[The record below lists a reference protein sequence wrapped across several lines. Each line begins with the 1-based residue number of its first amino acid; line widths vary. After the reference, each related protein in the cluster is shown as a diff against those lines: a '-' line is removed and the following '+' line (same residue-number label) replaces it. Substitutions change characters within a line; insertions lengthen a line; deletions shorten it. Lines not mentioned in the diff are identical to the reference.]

1 MSTFI
6 TNHENKDLKSR
17 LKELI
22 EISGELKFLVGFF
35 YFSGIKEFYET
46 LIKLYEE
53 GKLLQEHIK
62 ILVGLNVDKGNYGLY
77 EVSTEFKDKNKDKYI
92 QALINSVKTA
102 FTSSEL
108 DTEEIYQQVE
118 FFIKLLEEKI
128 IVIKKTKE
136 PNHSKLYLFKTNEK
150 SAPHLFITGSSNLTR
165 AGIINQIE
173 FNVEIKDY
181 GFKEA
186 EKYFDDQWK
195 NAISLSE
202 DDVKKLIHT
211 IENETALRKIT
222 PFLAYV
228 YLLKTYI
235 DTHKT
240 KDISKNLIDL
250 MKRKDYK
257 PYSYQM
263 EAVSQA
269 IANCESHGGTILADV
284 VGLGKTVVACMV
296 AKALGKRGIVIAPP
310 HLIGTEDKSI
320 GWKKYL
326 EDFELYGWETF
337 SVGKLEKAL
346 EFVRDHDNIEVV
358 IVDEA
363 HRFRNEN
370 TLNYHYLNE
379 ICRGKTILLLTAT
392 PFNNR
397 PSDIYALL
405 KFFTIP
411 KKSTIIFDGDL
422 KSKFIEYENLF
433 YKLSYIKNHHNSTNK
448 KKRERASKLYKEIF
462 GINNK
467 NNEVEMDK
475 VQTEIKELARHIRS
489 ILEPVVIRRNRLDLK
504 HYKER
509 IELPTVKD
517 PIEWFY
523 ELTKEQLEFY
533 DEVISAFNEELMG
546 GRFKGAIY
554 IPIKY
559 EMGIIDDEPELKEE
573 EENFLL
579 IYESQINL
587 YDFMRR
593 LLVKRFES
601 SIGSFYESIK
611 RFKSI
616 HETALDF
623 IEKTNKF
630 ILDRKLME
638 DLAEKDPEEIL
649 RELEEYE
656 QNLKE
661 ENTNIK
667 YYKVYDL
674 DNFEQKDKF
683 IKDIQNDIKLF
694 GDFLEKI
701 EKLNLTQNDPK
712 ADRLIEGIEE
722 FLKENRK
729 VVIFTEYIDTA
740 RHLDNILKK
749 HFNDIVLTAYGNIGK
764 TTFEE
769 IAKNFDAQYKKQEDK
784 YKILL
789 TTDKLSEGYNLNKA
803 GAIINYDIPWNP
815 VRVIQRV
822 GRINRIGK
830 KVYNE
835 IFIANF
841 FPTEKGADI
850 VRSRQIAQTKMFM
863 IHSILGEDAKI
874 FDPSEE
880 PEASKLYRRLNE
892 YKEDEEESFFTKVRD
907 EFRQIEETYPEV
919 IKQIQNMPHR
929 VKTAKQSD
937 KNELMVFIRK
947 GKDLF
952 VGYKDYS
959 ERQPKT
965 VSFEE
970 VYEKIKANLKT
981 KGLKISKDFWN
992 NYKIVCDK
1000 KAYIKRKPRPKAT
1013 EEKAF
1018 NLLNHLKDKDI
1029 GDLKSFVLD
1038 LIKDI
1043 EEYSSLSEFIF
1054 QRIIKVEKH
1063 LDNIEEVKKE
1073 LEEIK
1078 KEIGEDFIERI
1089 ENQLKLLD
1097 LENQEVIIA
1106 VENQKLIRET

>member
-6 TNHENKDLKSR
+6 TNHGNKDLKRR
-17 LKELI
+17 LQELI
-22 EISGELKFLVGFF
+22 EVSTELKFLVGFF

-46 LIKLYEE
+46 LKKLYDE
-53 GKLLQEHIK
+53 GKLSQEHIK
-62 ILVGLNVDKGNYGLY
+62 ILVGLNVDKGSFGLY
-77 EVSTEFKDKNKDKYI
+77 EAATKLKSKDEYF
-92 QALINSVKTA
+92 QALINSIKTA
-102 FTSSEL
+102 FTSQEL
-108 DTEEIYQQVE
+108 DNEDIYEQVR
-118 FFIKLLEEKI
+118 FFVKLFEEKI
-128 IVIKKTKE
+128 IVIRKTWE
-136 PNHSKLYLFKTNEK
+136 PNHSKLYLFKTKET

-165 AGIINQIE
+165 AGLVSQYE

-181 GFKEA
+181 GFEEA
-186 EKYFDDQWK
+186 EKYFDNLWK
-195 NAISLSE
+195 DSIALSE
-202 DDVKKLIHT
+202 DDVKKLVYT
-211 IENETALRKIT
+211 INKETALRDVD
-222 PFLAYV
+222 PFSAYV

-235 DTHKT
+235 ETHKT
-240 KDISKNLIDL
+240 KDTFNYLIDL
-250 MKRKDYK
+250 MKRKGYK

-269 IANCESHGGTILADV
+269 IANCKSHGGTILADV

-310 HLIGTEDKSI
+310 HLIGPDDKST

-346 EFVRDHDNIEVV
+346 EFIREHDSIEVV

-370 TLNYHYLNE
+370 TLSYHYLKE
-379 ICRGKTILLLTAT
+379 ICRGKTVLLLTAT
-392 PFNNR
+392 PFNNK
-397 PSDIYALL
+397 PSDIFALL
-405 KFFTIP
+405 KLFTIP
-411 KKSTIIFDGDL
+411 KKSTIVFDEDL
-422 KSKFIEYENLF
+422 KSKFEEYESLF
-433 YKLSYIKNHHNSTNK
+433 NKLSYIKNHYNSPNK
-448 KKRERASKLYKEIF
+448 KKKERALNYYKEIF
-462 GINNK
+462 GK
-467 NNEVEMDK
+467 NNVEVEIDNVK
-475 VQTEIKELARHIRS
+475 TETKDLARHIRS

-504 HYKER
+504 HYKEK
-509 IELPTVKD
+509 IDLPEVKD

-523 ELTKEQLEFY
+523 ELTKEQSEFY
-533 DEVISAFNEELMG
+533 DEVILAFSEEEQG

-554 IPIKY
+554 IPVKY
-559 EMGIIDDEPELKEE
+559 EKGIKNDEFEIEDDKLRKEE
-573 EENFLL
+573 SFLL
-579 IYESQINL
+579 TYQRNL

-601 SIGSFYESIK
+601 SFGSFYESIK

-638 DLAEKDPEEIL
+638 DLAEKDPDEIL
-649 RELEEYE
+649 KELEKYE

-661 ENTNIK
+661 QKINAE

-674 DNFEQKDKF
+674 SKFKQKDKF
-683 IKDIQNDIKLF
+683 IKDIQNDIMLF
-694 GDFLEKI
+694 DEFLQKMEELK
-701 EKLNLTQNDPK
+701 LTQNDPK
-712 ADRLIEGIEE
+712 ADRLIKGIEE
-722 FLKENRK
+722 FLKEGRK
-729 VVIFTEYIDTA
+729 VVIFTEYTDTA
-740 RHLDNILKK
+740 RHLEEILKR
-749 HFNDIVLTAYGNIGK
+749 HFKDKVLVAYGNIGK

-769 IAKNFDAQYKKQEDK
+769 IAKNFDAQYKYQEDK

-789 TTDKLSEGYNLNKA
+789 TTDKLSEGYNLNRA
-803 GAIINYDIPWNP
+803 GAVINYDIPWNP

-830 KVYNE
+830 KVYDE
-835 IFIANF
+835 IYIVNF
-841 FPTEKGADI
+841 FPTEQGADI
-850 VRSRQIAQTKMFM
+850 VRSEEIAKTKMFM

-880 PEASKLYRRLNE
+880 PEPSKLYKRLNE
-892 YKEDEEESFFTKVRD
+892 YREDEEESFFTKVRD
-907 EFRQIEETYPEV
+907 ELSQIEESYPEV
-919 IKQIQNMPHR
+919 IKEIQNISQR

-952 VGYKDYS
+952 VGYKDYA

-970 VYEKIKANLKT
+970 VYEKIKAT
-981 KGLKISKDFWN
+981 PETERLKISKDFWS
-992 NYKIVCDK
+992 NYKIVFDK
-1000 KAYIKRKPRPKAT
+1000 KAYIKRKPKPGAT
-1013 EEKAF
+1013 EEKAL

-1029 GDLKSFVLD
+1029 GELRSFVLA

-1043 EEYSSLSEFIF
+1043 EEYSSLSEYIL
-1054 QRIIKVEKH
+1054 QKIAKIENHLNDIEK
-1063 LDNIEEVKKE
+1063 VKKE

-1078 KEIGEDFIERI
+1078 KEIGEDFIERV
-1089 ENQLKLLD
+1089 ESQLKLLD
-1097 LENQEVIIA
+1097 LENQEVIMA
-1106 VENQKLIRET
+1106 VENQKFTDET

>member
-6 TNHENKDLKSR
+6 TNHGNKDLKRR
-17 LKELI
+17 LQELI
-22 EISGELKFLVGFF
+22 EISTELKFLVGFF

-46 LIKLYEE
+46 LKNLYEE
-53 GKLLQEHIK
+53 GKLSQEHIK

-77 EVSTEFKDKNKDKYI
+77 EAATKLKSKDEYF

-102 FTSSEL
+102 FTSQEL
-108 DTEEIYQQVE
+108 DNQDIYEQAE
-118 FFIKLLEEKI
+118 FFVKLLEEKI
-128 IVIKKTKE
+128 IVIRKTRE
-136 PNHSKLYLFKTNEK
+136 PNHSKLYLFKTKEK
-150 SAPHLFITGSSNLTR
+150 SAPSLFITGSSNLTR
-165 AGIINQIE
+165 AGLVSQNE

-181 GFKEA
+181 GFEEA
-186 EKYFDDQWK
+186 EKYFDDLWK
-195 NAISLSE
+195 DSIPLSE
-202 DDVKKLIHT
+202 DDVKKLVNT
-211 IENETALRKIT
+211 IKNETALRDVD
-222 PFLAYV
+222 PFSAYV

-235 DTHKT
+235 ETHKT
-240 KDISKNLIDL
+240 KDTFKDL
-250 MKRKDYK
+250 VELMERKGYK

-269 IANCESHGGTILADV
+269 IANCKSHGGTILADV

-310 HLIGTEDKSI
+310 HLIGNEEKSI
-320 GWKKYL
+320 GWRKYL
-326 EDFELYGWETF
+326 EDFELYGWETY

-346 EFVRDHDNIEVV
+346 EFVREHDNIEVV

-370 TLNYHYLNE
+370 TLSYHYLKE
-379 ICRGKTILLLTAT
+379 ICRGKTVLLLTAT

-397 PSDIYALL
+397 PSDIFALL
-405 KFFTIP
+405 KLFTIP
-411 KKSTIIFDGDL
+411 KKSTIVFDEDL
-422 KSKFIEYENLF
+422 KSKFEEYESLF
-433 YKLSYIKNHHNSTNK
+433 NKLSYIKNHYNSPNK
-448 KKRERASKLYKEIF
+448 KKRERALNYYKEIF
-462 GINNK
+462 GK
-467 NNEVEMDK
+467 NNVVVEIDNVK
-475 VQTEIKELARHIRS
+475 TETKELARHIRS

-504 HYKER
+504 HYKEKVDLS
-509 IELPTVKD
+509 EVKD

-523 ELTKEQLEFY
+523 ELTKEQSGFY
-533 DEVISAFNEELMG
+533 DEVISAFSEEELG

-559 EMGIIDDEPELKEE
+559 EKGIKDDDEPELKEE
-573 EENFLL
+573 ESFLL
-579 IYESQINL
+579 TYQRNL

-601 SIGSFYESIK
+601 SFGSFYESIK

-623 IEKTNKF
+623 VKKTNKF

-638 DLAEKDPEEIL
+638 DLAEKDSDEIL
-649 RELEEYE
+649 KELEKYE
-656 QNLKE
+656 QDLKE
-661 ENTNIK
+661 QKINAE
-667 YYKVYDL
+667 YYKIYDL
-674 DNFEQKDKF
+674 SNFKQKDKF
-683 IKDIQNDIKLF
+683 IKDIQNDIELF
-694 GDFLEKI
+694 DEFLEKM
-701 EKLNLTQNDPK
+701 EELRLTQNDPK
-712 ADRLIEGIEE
+712 ADRLIKGIEE
-722 FLKENRK
+722 FLKEDRK
-729 VVIFTEYIDTA
+729 VVIFTEYTDTA
-740 RHLDNILKK
+740 KHLDDILKK
-749 HFNDIVLTAYGNIGK
+749 HFKDKVLVAYGNIGK

-769 IAKNFDAQYKKQEDK
+769 IAKNFDAQYKHQEDK

-789 TTDKLSEGYNLNKA
+789 TTDKLSEGYNLNRA
-803 GAIINYDIPWNP
+803 GAVINYDIPWNP

-830 KVYNE
+830 KVYDE
-835 IFIANF
+835 IYIVNF
-841 FPTEKGADI
+841 FPTEQGADI

-880 PEASKLYRRLNE
+880 PEASKLYKRLNE

-907 EFRQIEETYPEV
+907 ELKQIEENYPEV
-919 IKQIQNMPHR
+919 IKEIQNMPQR

-952 VGYKDYS
+952 VGYKDYA
-959 ERQPKT
+959 EKQPKT

-970 VYEKIKANLKT
+970 VYEKIKATAETERLRV
-981 KGLKISKDFWN
+981 SKDFWA
-992 NYKIVCDK
+992 NYKIVLDK
-1000 KAYIKRKPRPKAT
+1000 KAYIKRKPKSRTIEGDAL
-1013 EEKAF
+1013 
-1018 NLLNHLKDKDI
+1018 NLLNDLKDKDI
-1029 GDLKSFVLD
+1029 GELRSFVLA

-1043 EEYSSLSEFIF
+1043 EEYSSLSEYIL
-1054 QRIIKVEKH
+1054 QRIVKIEKY

-1078 KEIGEDFIERI
+1078 KEIGEDFIERV
-1089 ENQLKLLD
+1089 ESQLKLLD
-1097 LENQEVIIA
+1097 LENQEVIMA
-1106 VENQKLIRET
+1106 VENQEFTSQM

>member
-1 MSTFI
+1 LSTFI
-6 TNHENKDLKSR
+6 TNHENKDLKRR
-17 LKELI
+17 LQELI

-128 IVIKKTKE
+128 IVLKKTKE
-136 PNHSKLYLFKTNEK
+136 PNHSKLYLFKTKEI

-165 AGIINQIE
+165 AGLISQIE

-186 EKYFDDQWK
+186 EKYFDNLWK

-202 DDVKKLIHT
+202 DDVRKLIHT

-240 KDISKNLIDL
+240 KDISKDLIDL

-346 EFVRDHDNIEVV
+346 EFVKDHDNIEVV

-370 TLNYHYLNE
+370 TLSYHYLNE

-422 KSKFIEYENLF
+422 KSKFEDYENLF
-433 YKLSYIKNHHNSTNK
+433 TKLSYIKNYHNAPNK
-448 KKRERASKLYKEIF
+448 KKRERALNYYKKIF

-467 NNEVEMDK
+467 NNEIIEIDK

-509 IELPTVKD
+509 IDLPKVND

-523 ELTKEQLEFY
+523 ELTKEQSKFY
-533 DEVISAFNEELMG
+533 DEVISAFNEELLG
-546 GRFKGAIY
+546 GSFKGAIY

-559 EMGIIDDEPELKEE
+559 EMGIIDDDELQLSE

-579 IYESQINL
+579 TYQKNL

-601 SIGSFYESIK
+601 SFGSFYESIK

-623 IEKTNKF
+623 IKKTNKF

-649 RELEEYE
+649 RELDEYE

-661 ENTNIK
+661 ENINSK

-674 DNFEQKDKF
+674 DNFEQKEKF
-683 IKDIQNDIKLF
+683 KEDIQNDINLF
-694 GDFLEKI
+694 GEFLEKI

-712 ADRLIEGIEE
+712 ADRLIKGIKE
-722 FLKENRK
+722 FLK
-729 VVIFTEYIDTA
+729 
-740 RHLDNILKK
+740 
-749 HFNDIVLTAYGNIGK
+749 
-764 TTFEE
+764 
-769 IAKNFDAQYKKQEDK
+769 
-784 YKILL
+784 KIE
-789 TTDKLSEGYNLNKA
+789 KLSYL
-803 GAIINYDIPWNP
+803 
-815 VRVIQRV
+815 
-822 GRINRIGK
+822 
-830 KVYNE
+830 
-835 IFIANF
+835 
-841 FPTEKGADI
+841 
-850 VRSRQIAQTKMFM
+850 
-863 IHSILGEDAKI
+863 
-874 FDPSEE
+874 
-880 PEASKLYRRLNE
+880 
-892 YKEDEEESFFTKVRD
+892 
-907 EFRQIEETYPEV
+907 
-919 IKQIQNMPHR
+919 QN
-929 VKTAKQSD
+929 
-937 KNELMVFIRK
+937 I
-947 GKDLF
+947 
-952 VGYKDYS
+952 
-959 ERQPKT
+959 
-965 VSFEE
+965 
-970 VYEKIKANLKT
+970 
-981 KGLKISKDFWN
+981 
-992 NYKIVCDK
+992 
-1000 KAYIKRKPRPKAT
+1000 
-1013 EEKAF
+1013 
-1018 NLLNHLKDKDI
+1018 
-1029 GDLKSFVLD
+1029 
-1038 LIKDI
+1038 
-1043 EEYSSLSEFIF
+1043 
-1054 QRIIKVEKH
+1054 
-1063 LDNIEEVKKE
+1063 
-1073 LEEIK
+1073 
-1078 KEIGEDFIERI
+1078 
-1089 ENQLKLLD
+1089 
-1097 LENQEVIIA
+1097 
-1106 VENQKLIRET
+1106 

>member
-1 MSTFI
+1 LSTFI
-6 TNHENKDLKSR
+6 TNHGNKDLKRR
-17 LKELI
+17 LQELI
-22 EISGELKFLVGFF
+22 EISTELKFLVGFF

-46 LIKLYEE
+46 LKNLYEE
-53 GKLLQEHIK
+53 GKLSQEHIK

-77 EVSTEFKDKNKDKYI
+77 EAATKLKSKDEYF

-102 FTSSEL
+102 FTSQEL
-108 DTEEIYQQVE
+108 DNQDIYEQAE
-118 FFIKLLEEKI
+118 FFVKLLEEKI
-128 IVIKKTKE
+128 IVIRKTRE
-136 PNHSKLYLFKTNEK
+136 PNHSKLYLFKTKEK
-150 SAPHLFITGSSNLTR
+150 SAPSLFITGSSNLTR
-165 AGIINQIE
+165 AGLVSQNE

-181 GFKEA
+181 GFEEA
-186 EKYFDDQWK
+186 EKYFDDLWK
-195 NAISLSE
+195 DSIPLSE
-202 DDVKKLIHT
+202 DDVKKLVNT
-211 IENETALRKIT
+211 IKNETALRDVD
-222 PFLAYV
+222 PFSAYV

-235 DTHKT
+235 ETHKT
-240 KDISKNLIDL
+240 KDTFKDL
-250 MKRKDYK
+250 VELMERKGYK

-269 IANCESHGGTILADV
+269 IANCKSHGGTILADV

-310 HLIGTEDKSI
+310 HLIGNEEKSI
-320 GWKKYL
+320 GWRKYL
-326 EDFELYGWETF
+326 EDFELYGWETY

-346 EFVRDHDNIEVV
+346 EFVREHDNIEVV

-370 TLNYHYLNE
+370 TLSYHYLKE
-379 ICRGKTILLLTAT
+379 ICRGKTVLLLTAT

-397 PSDIYALL
+397 PSDIFALL
-405 KFFTIP
+405 KLFTIP
-411 KKSTIIFDGDL
+411 KKSTIVFDEDL
-422 KSKFIEYENLF
+422 KSKFEEYESLF
-433 YKLSYIKNHHNSTNK
+433 NKLSYIKNHYNSPNK
-448 KKRERASKLYKEIF
+448 KKRERALNYYKEIF
-462 GINNK
+462 GK
-467 NNEVEMDK
+467 NNVVVEIDNVK
-475 VQTEIKELARHIRS
+475 TETKELARHIRS

-504 HYKER
+504 HYKEKVDLS
-509 IELPTVKD
+509 EVKD

-523 ELTKEQLEFY
+523 ELTKEQSGFY
-533 DEVISAFNEELMG
+533 DEVISAFSEEELG

-559 EMGIIDDEPELKEE
+559 EKGIKDDDEPELKEE
-573 EENFLL
+573 ESFLL
-579 IYESQINL
+579 TYQRNL

-601 SIGSFYESIK
+601 SFGSFYESIK

-623 IEKTNKF
+623 VKKTNKF

-638 DLAEKDPEEIL
+638 DLAEKDSDEIL
-649 RELEEYE
+649 KELEKYE
-656 QNLKE
+656 QDLKE
-661 ENTNIK
+661 QKINAE
-667 YYKVYDL
+667 YYKIYDL
-674 DNFEQKDKF
+674 SNFKQKDKF
-683 IKDIQNDIKLF
+683 IKDIQNDIELF
-694 GDFLEKI
+694 DEFLEKM
-701 EKLNLTQNDPK
+701 EELRLTQNDPK
-712 ADRLIEGIEE
+712 ADRLIKGIEE
-722 FLKENRK
+722 FLKEDRK
-729 VVIFTEYIDTA
+729 VVIFTEYTDTA
-740 RHLDNILKK
+740 KHLDDILKK
-749 HFNDIVLTAYGNIGK
+749 HFKDKVLVAYGNIGK

-769 IAKNFDAQYKKQEDK
+769 IAKNFDAQYKHQEDK

-789 TTDKLSEGYNLNKA
+789 TTDKLSEGYNLNRA
-803 GAIINYDIPWNP
+803 GAVINYDIPWNP

-830 KVYNE
+830 KVYDE
-835 IFIANF
+835 IYIVNF
-841 FPTEKGADI
+841 FPTEQGADI

-880 PEASKLYRRLNE
+880 PEASKLYKRLNE

-907 EFRQIEETYPEV
+907 ELKQIEENYPEV
-919 IKQIQNMPHR
+919 IKEIQNMPQR

-952 VGYKDYS
+952 VGYKDYA
-959 ERQPKT
+959 EKQPKT

-970 VYEKIKANLKT
+970 VYEKIKATAETERLRV
-981 KGLKISKDFWN
+981 SKDFWA
-992 NYKIVCDK
+992 NYKIVLDK
-1000 KAYIKRKPRPKAT
+1000 KAYIKRKPKSRTIEGDAL
-1013 EEKAF
+1013 
-1018 NLLNHLKDKDI
+1018 NLLNDLKDKDI
-1029 GDLKSFVLD
+1029 GELRSFVLA

-1043 EEYSSLSEFIF
+1043 EEYSSLSEYIL
-1054 QRIIKVEKH
+1054 QRIVKIEKY

-1078 KEIGEDFIERI
+1078 KEIGEDFIERV
-1089 ENQLKLLD
+1089 ESQLKLLD
-1097 LENQEVIIA
+1097 LENQEVIMA
-1106 VENQKLIRET
+1106 VENQEFTSQM